1 MLFSTASL
9 AVPVW
14 TWVDE
19 HGLRHFSDRP
29 GPGARLV
36 ELAGAPV
43 VSLPAATA
51 PGAVG
56 SAPNDAGA
64 AVPTRPYTTFAVASP
79 TEGQTLWNIEGRL
92 EVLVDLAPALQPGHR
107 LDVEFDGRRLGLTAA
122 APQFTVPDVYRGT
135 HTLNAVIVDDRGET
149 LLRSPGVTFAVRQ
162 TSILNPNNPQSPR

>member
-1 MLFSTASL
+1 MLFSTASP

-29 GPGARLV
+29 GPGARLI
-36 ELAGAPV
+36 ELTSAPA
-43 VSLPAATA
+43 VSLPAAPA
-51 PGAVG
+51 PAAVG

-79 TEGQTLWNIEGRL
+79 ADGQTLWNIGGRL
-92 EVLVDLAPALQPGHR
+92 EVRVELAPALQPGHR
-107 LDVEFDGRRLGLTAA
+107 LDVEFDGRRLELAAA

-135 HTLNAVIVDDRGET
+135 HTLNAVIVDDRGEE
-149 LLRSPGVTFAVRQ
+149 LLRSSGVTFAVQQ
-162 TSILNPNNPQSPR
+162 TSILNPNNPQNPR